1 MNSESY
7 IKQELEQLQH
17 NDNARIYTSQEL
29 QNNVKNKKRLINSA
43 KVIGQGIES
52 GNVIGLIDISL
63 FHDGKEGTVF
73 TGTDAYVRES
83 FAEIIHINLENFD
96 DIGYNQTVVVNEKG
110 KEKKTYHLSFT
121 EDGILKEY
129 TSGNYSTGVAYKLT
143 AKVLSDFNS
152 VVKDVKST
160 EQDITL
166 GALGEDAV
174 LAYLKV
180 VYRYLK
186 ADGKIEHH
194 EMLNIANLL
203 AQLEI
208 SDSLEKEYRDYR
220 FDNDNPEDITTAVDN
235 LKALVPEGSRQ
246 TIFQSLI
253 NDLLG
258 MKNDEGLEN
267 WENDTDL
274 SQLMNLLPVTKEQA
288 EFFVRN
294 QQLNNRQIKE
304 RLEDGQVKEL
314 VKQLVGIGTGTG
326 AGASLAALAATGAA
340 VGAFGTYGLGTLAI
354 ATMSTGGLA
363 LGAVGIGAASIVGYE
378 GFQYL
383 MSANGKEKYAIR
395 NELLQNHVVR
405 LTRAQQFLMADI
417 NEFTKEMNAL
427 LAYKDDITTKY
438 DKIKAK
444 VIQISETT
452 KAGELAK
459 IGATDLTREQI
470 LSELPAEL
478 NEDRLND
485 LLKTRA
491 SGEKIANFIKTA
503 YPENKLNKDLL
514 LRDLKQLQ
522 VVLTKIEYG
531 KVATVANVKE
541 KFGSFLN
548 KVME

>member
-7 IKQELEQLQH
+7 IKQALEQLPP
-17 NDNARIYTSQEL
+17 NDDARIYTSQEL
-29 QNNVKNKKRLINSA
+29 QNNDKNKKRLLNSA
-43 KVIGQGIES
+43 KVIGQGIEA

-83 FAEIIHINLENFD
+83 FAEVIHINLENFD
-96 DIGYNQTVVVNEKG
+96 DIEYKQTVVVNEKG

-121 EDGILKEY
+121 EDGELKEY
-129 TSGNYSTGVAYKLT
+129 MSEVALTGVAYELT
-143 AKVLSDFNS
+143 AEVLADFNS

-160 EQDITL
+160 AQDVTL
-166 GALGEDAV
+166 EELGEDAV

-186 ADGKIEHH
+186 ADGIIEHR
-194 EMLNIANLL
+194 EMLNIASLL
-203 AQLEI
+203 AQLEV
-208 SDSLEKEYRDYR
+208 SDSLEDAYRDYR
-220 FDNDNPEDITTAVDN
+220 FDNDNPEDMATAVDN
-235 LKALVPEGSRQ
+235 LKVLVPEGSQQ

-258 MKNDEGLEN
+258 MKDDEGLET
-267 WENDTDL
+267 WGNDTDL
-274 SQLMNLLPVTKEQA
+274 AQLMVLLSVTKEQA

-304 RLEDGQVKEL
+304 RLEDDQVKEL
-314 VKQLVGIGTGTG
+314 AKQLVGFGAG
-326 AGASLAALAATGAA
+326 AGASVAALAATGAA
-340 VGAFGTYGLGTLAI
+340 VGAFGTYGIGSLAI

-363 LGAVGIGAASIVGYE
+363 LAAVGIGAASIPGYK
-378 GFQYL
+378 GIQYL
-383 MSANGKEKYAIR
+383 TSANGKEKYAIR
-395 NELLQNHVVR
+395 NELLQSHVLR
-405 LTRAQQFLMADI
+405 LTRAQQFLMSDI
-417 NEFTKEMNAL
+417 NRFTEEMNAL
-427 LAYKDDITTKY
+427 MADKDAITTQY

-444 VIQISETT
+444 LIQISETT
-452 KAGELAK
+452 KAGQLAK
-459 IGATDLTREQI
+459 TGATDLTREQI

-478 NEDRLND
+478 NEDKLND
-485 LLKTRA
+485 LLKTRT

-503 YPENKLNKDLL
+503 YPDNKLNENLST
-514 LRDLKQLQ
+514 RDLERLQ
-522 VVLTKIEYG
+522 AVLTQIEYG

-548 KVME
+548 KVTE

>member
-7 IKQELEQLQH
+7 IKQALEQLPP
-17 NDNARIYTSQEL
+17 NDDARIYTSQEL
-29 QNNVKNKKRLINSA
+29 QNNDKNKKRLLNSA
-43 KVIGQGIES
+43 KVIGQGIEA

-83 FAEIIHINLENFD
+83 FAKVIHINLENFD
-96 DIGYNQTVVVNEKG
+96 DIEYKQTVVVNEKG

-121 EDGILKEY
+121 EDGELKEY
-129 TSGNYSTGVAYKLT
+129 TSEVALTGVAYELT
-143 AKVLSDFNS
+143 AEVLADFNS

-160 EQDITL
+160 EQDVTL
-166 GALGEDAV
+166 EELGEDAV

-186 ADGKIEHH
+186 ADGKIEHR
-194 EMLNIANLL
+194 EMLNIASLL
-203 AQLEI
+203 AQLEV
-208 SDSLEKEYRDYR
+208 SDSLEEAYRDYR
-220 FDNDNPEDITTAVDN
+220 FDNDNPEDMATAVDN
-235 LKALVPEGSRQ
+235 LKVLVPEGSQQ

-258 MKNDEGLEN
+258 MKDDEGLET

-274 SQLMNLLPVTKEQA
+274 SQLMDLLSVTKEQA

-304 RLEDGQVKEL
+304 RLEDDQVKDL
-314 VKQLVGIGTGTG
+314 AKQLAGLGAG
-326 AGASLAALAATGAA
+326 AGASVAALAATGAA
-340 VGAFGTYGLGTLAI
+340 VGAFGTYGLGSLAI

-363 LGAVGIGAASIVGYE
+363 VAAVGIGAAGIAGYK
-378 GFQYL
+378 GIQYL
-383 MSANGKEKYAIR
+383 TSANGKEKYAIR
-395 NELLQNHVVR
+395 NELLQSHVLR
-405 LTRAQQFLMADI
+405 LTRAQQFLMSDI
-417 NEFTKEMNAL
+417 NRFTEEMNAL
-427 LAYKDDITTKY
+427 MADKDAITTQY
-438 DKIKAK
+438 DKIKSK
-444 VIQISETT
+444 LIQISETT
-452 KAGELAK
+452 KAGQLAK
-459 IGATDLTREQI
+459 TGATDLTREQI
-470 LSELPAEL
+470 LSELSAEL
-478 NEDRLND
+478 NEDKLND

-503 YPENKLNKDLL
+503 YPDNKLNENLST
-514 LRDLKQLQ
+514 RDLERLQ
-522 VVLTKIEYG
+522 AVLTQIEYG

-548 KVME
+548 KVTE

>member
-7 IKQELEQLQH
+7 IKQALEQLPP
-17 NDNARIYTSQEL
+17 NDDARIYTSQEL
-29 QNNVKNKKRLINSA
+29 QNNDKNKKRLLNSA
-43 KVIGQGIES
+43 KVIGQGIEA

-83 FAEIIHINLENFD
+83 FAKVIHINLENFD
-96 DIGYNQTVVVNEKG
+96 DIEYKQTVVVNEKG

-121 EDGILKEY
+121 EDGELKEY
-129 TSGNYSTGVAYKLT
+129 TSEVALTGVAYELT
-143 AKVLSDFNS
+143 AEVLADFNS

-160 EQDITL
+160 EQDVTL
-166 GALGEDAV
+166 EELGEDAV

-186 ADGKIEHH
+186 ADGKIEHR
-194 EMLNIANLL
+194 EMLNIASLL
-203 AQLEI
+203 AQLEV
-208 SDSLEKEYRDYR
+208 SDSLEEAYRDYR
-220 FDNDNPEDITTAVDN
+220 FDNDNPEDMATAVDN
-235 LKALVPEGSRQ
+235 LKVLVPEGSQQ

-258 MKNDEGLEN
+258 MKDDEGLET

-274 SQLMNLLPVTKEQA
+274 SQLMDLLSVTKEQA

-304 RLEDGQVKEL
+304 RLEDDQVKDL
-314 VKQLVGIGTGTG
+314 AKQLAGLGAG
-326 AGASLAALAATGAA
+326 AGASVAALAATGAA
-340 VGAFGTYGLGTLAI
+340 VGAFGTYGLGSLAI

-363 LGAVGIGAASIVGYE
+363 LAAVGIGAAGIAGYK
-378 GFQYL
+378 GIQYL
-383 MSANGKEKYAIR
+383 TSANGKEKYAIR
-395 NELLQNHVVR
+395 NELLQSHVLR
-405 LTRAQQFLMADI
+405 LTRAQQFLMSDI
-417 NEFTKEMNAL
+417 NRFTEEMNAL
-427 LAYKDDITTKY
+427 MADKDAITTQY
-438 DKIKAK
+438 DKIKSK
-444 VIQISETT
+444 LIQISETT
-452 KAGELAK
+452 KAGQLAK
-459 IGATDLTREQI
+459 TGATDLTREQI

-478 NEDRLND
+478 NEDKLND

-503 YPENKLNKDLL
+503 YPDNKLNENLST
-514 LRDLKQLQ
+514 RDLERLQ
-522 VVLTKIEYG
+522 AVLTQIEYG

-548 KVME
+548 KVTE

>member
-7 IKQELEQLQH
+7 IKQALEQLPP
-17 NDNARIYTSQEL
+17 NDDARIYTSQEL
-29 QNNVKNKKRLINSA
+29 QNNDKNKKRLLNSA
-43 KVIGQGIES
+43 KVIGQGVEA

-83 FAEIIHINLENFD
+83 FAEVIHINLENFD
-96 DIGYNQTVVVNEKG
+96 DIEYKQTVVVKEKG

-121 EDGILKEY
+121 EDGELKEY
-129 TSGNYSTGVAYKLT
+129 MSEVALTGVAYELT
-143 AKVLSDFNS
+143 AEVLADFNS

-160 EQDITL
+160 AQDVTL
-166 GALGEDAV
+166 EELGEDAV

-186 ADGKIEHH
+186 ADGIIEHR
-194 EMLNIANLL
+194 EMLNIASLL
-203 AQLEI
+203 AQLEV
-208 SDSLEKEYRDYR
+208 SDSLEDAYRDYR
-220 FDNDNPEDITTAVDN
+220 FDNDNPEDMATAVDN
-235 LKALVPEGSRQ
+235 LKVLVPEGSQQ

-258 MKNDEGLEN
+258 MKDDEGLET
-267 WENDTDL
+267 WGNDTDL
-274 SQLMNLLPVTKEQA
+274 AQLMVLLSVTKEQA

-304 RLEDGQVKEL
+304 RLEDDQVKEL
-314 VKQLVGIGTGTG
+314 AKQLVGFGAG
-326 AGASLAALAATGAA
+326 AGASVAALAATGAA
-340 VGAFGTYGLGTLAI
+340 VGAFGTYGIGSLAI

-363 LGAVGIGAASIVGYE
+363 LAAVGIGAASIPGYK
-378 GFQYL
+378 GIQYL
-383 MSANGKEKYAIR
+383 TSANGKEKYAIR
-395 NELLQNHVVR
+395 NELLQSHVLR
-405 LTRAQQFLMADI
+405 LTRAQQFLMSDI
-417 NEFTKEMNAL
+417 NRFTEEMNAL
-427 LAYKDDITTKY
+427 MADKDAITTQY

-444 VIQISETT
+444 LIQISETT
-452 KAGELAK
+452 KAGQLAK
-459 IGATDLTREQI
+459 TGATDLTREQI

-478 NEDRLND
+478 NEDKLND

-503 YPENKLNKDLL
+503 YPDNKLNENLST
-514 LRDLKQLQ
+514 RDLERLQ
-522 VVLTKIEYG
+522 AVLTQIEYG

-548 KVME
+548 KVTE

>member
-7 IKQELEQLQH
+7 IKEALEQLPP
-17 NDNARIYTSQEL
+17 NDDARIYTSQEL
-29 QNNVKNKKRLINSA
+29 QNNDKNKKRLLNSA
-43 KVIGQGIES
+43 KVIGQGIEA

-83 FAEIIHINLENFD
+83 FAEVIHINLENFA
-96 DIGYNQTVVVNEKG
+96 DIEYKQTVVVNEKG

-121 EDGILKEY
+121 EDGELKEY
-129 TSGNYSTGVAYKLT
+129 TSEVALTGVAYELT
-143 AKVLSDFNS
+143 AEVLADFNS

-160 EQDITL
+160 EQDVTL
-166 GALGEDAV
+166 EELGEDAV

-186 ADGKIEHH
+186 ADGKIEHR
-194 EMLNIANLL
+194 EMLNIASLL
-203 AQLEI
+203 AQLEV
-208 SDSLEKEYRDYR
+208 SDSLEEAYRDYR
-220 FDNDNPEDITTAVDN
+220 FDNDNPEDMATAVDN
-235 LKALVPEGSRQ
+235 LKALVPEGSQQ

-258 MKNDEGLEN
+258 MKDDEGLET

-274 SQLMNLLPVTKEQA
+274 SQLMDLLSVTKEQA

-304 RLEDGQVKEL
+304 RLEDDQVKDL
-314 VKQLVGIGTGTG
+314 AKQLAGLGAG
-326 AGASLAALAATGAA
+326 AGASVAALAATGAA
-340 VGAFGTYGLGTLAI
+340 VGAFGTYGLGSLAI

-363 LGAVGIGAASIVGYE
+363 LAAVGIGAAGIAGYK
-378 GFQYL
+378 GIQYL
-383 MSANGKEKYAIR
+383 TSANGKEKYAIR
-395 NELLQNHVVR
+395 NELLQSHVLR
-405 LTRAQQFLMADI
+405 LTRAQQFLMSDI
-417 NEFTKEMNAL
+417 NRFTEEMNAL
-427 LAYKDDITTKY
+427 MADKDAITTQY
-438 DKIKAK
+438 DKIKSK
-444 VIQISETT
+444 LIQISETT
-452 KAGELAK
+452 KAGQLAK
-459 IGATDLTREQI
+459 TGATDLTREQI

-478 NEDRLND
+478 NEDKLND

-503 YPENKLNKDLL
+503 YPDNKLNENLST
-514 LRDLKQLQ
+514 RDLERLQ
-522 VVLTKIEYG
+522 AVLTQIEYG

-548 KVME
+548 KVTE

>member
-7 IKQELEQLQH
+7 IKQALEQLPP
-17 NDNARIYTSQEL
+17 NDDARIYTSQEL
-29 QNNVKNKKRLINSA
+29 QNNDKNKKRLLNSA
-43 KVIGQGIES
+43 KVIGQGIEA

-83 FAEIIHINLENFD
+83 FAKVIHINLENFD
-96 DIGYNQTVVVNEKG
+96 DIEYKQTVVVNEKG
-110 KEKKTYHLSFT
+110 KETKTYHLSFT
-121 EDGILKEY
+121 EDGELKEY
-129 TSGNYSTGVAYKLT
+129 TSEVALTGVAYELT
-143 AKVLSDFNS
+143 AEVLADFNS

-160 EQDITL
+160 EQDVTL
-166 GALGEDAV
+166 EELGEDAV

-186 ADGKIEHH
+186 ADGKIEHR
-194 EMLNIANLL
+194 EMLNIASLL
-203 AQLEI
+203 AQLEV
-208 SDSLEKEYRDYR
+208 SDSLEEAYRDYR
-220 FDNDNPEDITTAVDN
+220 FDNDNPEDMATAVDN
-235 LKALVPEGSRQ
+235 LKVLVPEGSQQ

-258 MKNDEGLEN
+258 MKDDEGLET

-274 SQLMNLLPVTKEQA
+274 SQLMDLLSLTKEQA

-304 RLEDGQVKEL
+304 RLEDDQVKDL
-314 VKQLVGIGTGTG
+314 AKQLAGLGAG
-326 AGASLAALAATGAA
+326 AGASVAALAATGAA
-340 VGAFGTYGLGTLAI
+340 VGAFGTYGLGSLAI

-363 LGAVGIGAASIVGYE
+363 LAAVGIGAAGIAGYK
-378 GFQYL
+378 GIQYL
-383 MSANGKEKYAIR
+383 TSANGKEKYAIR
-395 NELLQNHVVR
+395 NELLQSHVLR
-405 LTRAQQFLMADI
+405 LTRAQQFLMSDI
-417 NEFTKEMNAL
+417 NRFTEEMNAL
-427 LAYKDDITTKY
+427 MADKDAITTQY
-438 DKIKAK
+438 DKIKSK
-444 VIQISETT
+444 LIQISETT
-452 KAGELAK
+452 KAGQLAK
-459 IGATDLTREQI
+459 TGATDLTREQI

-478 NEDRLND
+478 NEDKLND

-503 YPENKLNKDLL
+503 YPDNKLNENLST
-514 LRDLKQLQ
+514 RDLERLQ
-522 VVLTKIEYG
+522 AVLTQIEYG

-548 KVME
+548 KVTE

>member
-7 IKQELEQLQH
+7 IKQALEQLPP
-17 NDNARIYTSQEL
+17 NDDARIYTSQEL
-29 QNNVKNKKRLINSA
+29 QNNDKNKKRLLNSA
-43 KVIGQGIES
+43 KVIGQGIEA

-83 FAEIIHINLENFD
+83 FAKVIHINLENFD
-96 DIGYNQTVVVNEKG
+96 DIEYKQTVVVNEKG

-121 EDGILKEY
+121 EDGELKEY
-129 TSGNYSTGVAYKLT
+129 TSEVALTGVAYELT
-143 AKVLSDFNS
+143 AEVLADFNS

-160 EQDITL
+160 EQDVTL
-166 GALGEDAV
+166 EELGEDAV

-186 ADGKIEHH
+186 ADGKIEHR
-194 EMLNIANLL
+194 EMLNIASLL
-203 AQLEI
+203 AQLEV
-208 SDSLEKEYRDYR
+208 SDSLEEAYRDYR
-220 FDNDNPEDITTAVDN
+220 FDNDNPEDMATAVDN
-235 LKALVPEGSRQ
+235 LKVLVPEGSQQ

-258 MKNDEGLEN
+258 MKDDEGLET

-274 SQLMNLLPVTKEQA
+274 SQLMDLLSVTKEQA

-304 RLEDGQVKEL
+304 RLEDDQVKDL
-314 VKQLVGIGTGTG
+314 AKQLAGLGAG
-326 AGASLAALAATGAA
+326 AGASVAALAATGAA
-340 VGAFGTYGLGTLAI
+340 VGAFGTYGLGSLAI

-363 LGAVGIGAASIVGYE
+363 LAAVGIGAAGIAGYK
-378 GFQYL
+378 GIQYL
-383 MSANGKEKYAIR
+383 TSANGKEKYAIR
-395 NELLQNHVVR
+395 NELLQSHVLR
-405 LTRAQQFLMADI
+405 LTRAQQFLMSDI
-417 NEFTKEMNAL
+417 NRFTEEMNAL
-427 LAYKDDITTKY
+427 MADKDAITTQY
-438 DKIKAK
+438 DKIKSK
-444 VIQISETT
+444 LIQISETT
-452 KAGELAK
+452 KAGQLAK
-459 IGATDLTREQI
+459 TGATDLTREQI

-478 NEDRLND
+478 NEDKLND

-503 YPENKLNKDLL
+503 YPDNKLNENFST
-514 LRDLKQLQ
+514 RDLERLQ
-522 VVLTKIEYG
+522 AVLTQIEYG

-548 KVME
+548 KVTE

>member
-304 RLEDGQVKEL
+304 RLEDDQVKDL
-314 VKQLVGIGTGTG
+314 VKQLAGIGTG

-363 LGAVGIGAASIVGYE
+363 LAAVGIGAAGIAGYE
-378 GFQYL
+378 GLQHL
-383 MSANGKEKYAIR
+383 ISANGKEKYAIR
-395 NELLQNHVVR
+395 NELLQSHVIR

-417 NEFTKEMNAL
+417 NEFTEEMNSL
-427 LAYKDDITTKY
+427 MNDKDAIATQY

-444 VIQISETT
+444 LIQISETT
-452 KAGELAK
+452 KAGKLAK

-478 NEDRLND
+478 NEDKLND
-485 LLKTRA
+485 LLKTRV

-503 YPENKLNKDLL
+503 YPENKLNENLST
-514 LRDLKQLQ
+514 RDLERLQ
-522 VVLTKIEYG
+522 AVLTQIEYG

>member
-7 IKQELEQLQH
+7 IKQALEQLPP
-17 NDNARIYTSQEL
+17 NDDARIYTSQEL
-29 QNNVKNKKRLINSA
+29 QNNDKNKKRLLNSA
-43 KVIGQGIES
+43 KVIGQGIEA

-83 FAEIIHINLENFD
+83 FAEVIHINLENFD
-96 DIGYNQTVVVNEKG
+96 DIEYKQTVVVNEKG

-121 EDGILKEY
+121 EDGELKEY
-129 TSGNYSTGVAYKLT
+129 MSEVALTGVAYELT
-143 AKVLSDFNS
+143 AEVLADFNS

-160 EQDITL
+160 AQDVTL
-166 GALGEDAV
+166 EELGEDAV

-186 ADGKIEHH
+186 ADGIIEHR
-194 EMLNIANLL
+194 EMLNIASLL
-203 AQLEI
+203 AQLEV
-208 SDSLEKEYRDYR
+208 SDSLEDAYRDYR
-220 FDNDNPEDITTAVDN
+220 FDNDNPEDMATAVDN
-235 LKALVPEGSRQ
+235 LKVLVPEGSQQ

-258 MKNDEGLEN
+258 MKDDEGLET
-267 WENDTDL
+267 WGNDTDL
-274 SQLMNLLPVTKEQA
+274 AQLMVLLSVTKEQA

-304 RLEDGQVKEL
+304 RLEDDQVKEL
-314 VKQLVGIGTGTG
+314 AKQLVGFGAG
-326 AGASLAALAATGAA
+326 AGASVAALAATGAA
-340 VGAFGTYGLGTLAI
+340 VGAFGTYGIGSLAI

-363 LGAVGIGAASIVGYE
+363 LAAVGIGAASIPGYK
-378 GFQYL
+378 GIQYL
-383 MSANGKEKYAIR
+383 TSANGKEKYAIR
-395 NELLQNHVVR
+395 NELLQSHVLR
-405 LTRAQQFLMADI
+405 LTRAQQFLMSDI
-417 NEFTKEMNAL
+417 NRFTEEMNAL
-427 LAYKDDITTKY
+427 MADKDAITTQY

-444 VIQISETT
+444 LIQISETT
-452 KAGELAK
+452 KAGQLAK
-459 IGATDLTREQI
+459 TGATDLTREQI

-478 NEDRLND
+478 NEDKLND

-503 YPENKLNKDLL
+503 YPDNKLNENLST
-514 LRDLKQLQ
+514 RDLERLQ
-522 VVLTKIEYG
+522 AVLTQIEYG

-548 KVME
+548 KVTE

>member
-7 IKQELEQLQH
+7 IKQALEQLPP
-17 NDNARIYTSQEL
+17 NDDARIYTSQEL
-29 QNNVKNKKRLINSA
+29 QNNDKNKKRLLNSA
-43 KVIGQGIES
+43 KVIGQGIEA

-83 FAEIIHINLENFD
+83 FAKVIHINLENFD
-96 DIGYNQTVVVNEKG
+96 DIEYKQTVVVNEKG

-121 EDGILKEY
+121 EDGELKEY
-129 TSGNYSTGVAYKLT
+129 TSEVALTGVAYELT
-143 AKVLSDFNS
+143 AEVLADFNS

-160 EQDITL
+160 EQDVTL
-166 GALGEDAV
+166 EELGEDAV

-186 ADGKIEHH
+186 ADGKIEHR
-194 EMLNIANLL
+194 EMLNIASLL
-203 AQLEI
+203 AQLEV
-208 SDSLEKEYRDYR
+208 SDSLEEAYRDYR
-220 FDNDNPEDITTAVDN
+220 FDNDNPEDMATAVDN
-235 LKALVPEGSRQ
+235 LKVLVPEGSQQ

-258 MKNDEGLEN
+258 MKDDEGLET

-274 SQLMNLLPVTKEQA
+274 SQLMDLLSVTKEQA

-304 RLEDGQVKEL
+304 RLEDDQVKDL
-314 VKQLVGIGTGTG
+314 AKQLAGLGAG
-326 AGASLAALAATGAA
+326 AGASVAALAATGAA
-340 VGAFGTYGLGTLAI
+340 VGAFGTYGLGSLAI

-363 LGAVGIGAASIVGYE
+363 LAAVGIGAAGIAGYK
-378 GFQYL
+378 GIQYL
-383 MSANGKEKYAIR
+383 TSANCKEKYAIR
-395 NELLQNHVVR
+395 NELLQSHVLR
-405 LTRAQQFLMADI
+405 LTRAQQFLMSDI
-417 NEFTKEMNAL
+417 NRFTEEMNAL
-427 LAYKDDITTKY
+427 MADKDAITTQY
-438 DKIKAK
+438 DKIKSK
-444 VIQISETT
+444 LIQISETT
-452 KAGELAK
+452 KAGQLAK
-459 IGATDLTREQI
+459 TGATDLTREQI

-478 NEDRLND
+478 NEDKLND

-503 YPENKLNKDLL
+503 YPDNKLNENLST
-514 LRDLKQLQ
+514 RDLERLQ
-522 VVLTKIEYG
+522 AVLTQIEYG

-548 KVME
+548 KVTE

>member
-7 IKQELEQLQH
+7 IKEALEQLPP
-17 NDNARIYTSQEL
+17 NDDARIYTSQEL
-29 QNNVKNKKRLINSA
+29 QNNDKNKKRLLNSA
-43 KVIGQGIES
+43 KVIGQGIEA

-83 FAEIIHINLENFD
+83 FAKVIHINLENFD
-96 DIGYNQTVVVNEKG
+96 DIEYKQTVVVNEKG

-121 EDGILKEY
+121 EDGELKEY
-129 TSGNYSTGVAYKLT
+129 TSEVALTGVAYELT
-143 AKVLSDFNS
+143 AEVLADFNS

-160 EQDITL
+160 EQDVTL
-166 GALGEDAV
+166 EELGEDAV

-186 ADGKIEHH
+186 ADGKIEHR
-194 EMLNIANLL
+194 EMLNIASLL
-203 AQLEI
+203 AQLEV
-208 SDSLEKEYRDYR
+208 SDSLEEAYRDYR
-220 FDNDNPEDITTAVDN
+220 FDNDNPEDMATAVDN
-235 LKALVPEGSRQ
+235 LKVLVPEGSQQ

-258 MKNDEGLEN
+258 MKDDEGLET

-274 SQLMNLLPVTKEQA
+274 SQLMDLLSVTKEQA

-304 RLEDGQVKEL
+304 RLEDDQVKDL
-314 VKQLVGIGTGTG
+314 AKQLAGLGAG
-326 AGASLAALAATGAA
+326 AGASVAALAATGAA
-340 VGAFGTYGLGTLAI
+340 VGAFGTYGLGSLAI

-363 LGAVGIGAASIVGYE
+363 LAAVGIGAAGIAGYK
-378 GFQYL
+378 GIQYL
-383 MSANGKEKYAIR
+383 TSANGKEKYAIR
-395 NELLQNHVVR
+395 NELLQSHVLR
-405 LTRAQQFLMADI
+405 LTRAQQFLMSDI
-417 NEFTKEMNAL
+417 NRFTEEMNAL
-427 LAYKDDITTKY
+427 MADKDAITTQY
-438 DKIKAK
+438 DKIKSK
-444 VIQISETT
+444 LIQISETT
-452 KAGELAK
+452 KAGQLAK
-459 IGATDLTREQI
+459 TGATDLTREQI

-478 NEDRLND
+478 NEDKLND

-503 YPENKLNKDLL
+503 YPDNKLNENLST
-514 LRDLKQLQ
+514 RDLERLQ
-522 VVLTKIEYG
+522 AVLTQIEYG

-548 KVME
+548 KVTE

>member
-1 MNSESY
+1 M
-7 IKQELEQLQH
+7 L
-17 NDNARIYTSQEL
+17 
-29 QNNVKNKKRLINSA
+29 NSA
-43 KVIGQGIES
+43 KVIGQGIEA

-83 FAEIIHINLENFD
+83 FAKVIHINLENFD
-96 DIGYNQTVVVNEKG
+96 DIEYKQTVVVNEKG

-121 EDGILKEY
+121 EDGELKEY
-129 TSGNYSTGVAYKLT
+129 TSEVALTGVAYELT
-143 AKVLSDFNS
+143 AEVLADFNS

-160 EQDITL
+160 EQDVTL
-166 GALGEDAV
+166 EELGEDAV

-186 ADGKIEHH
+186 ADGKIEHR
-194 EMLNIANLL
+194 EMLNIASLL
-203 AQLEI
+203 AQLEV
-208 SDSLEKEYRDYR
+208 SDSLEEAYRDYR
-220 FDNDNPEDITTAVDN
+220 FDNDNPEDMATAVDN
-235 LKALVPEGSRQ
+235 LKVLVPEGSQQ

-258 MKNDEGLEN
+258 MKDDEGLET

-274 SQLMNLLPVTKEQA
+274 SQLMDLLSVTKEQA

-304 RLEDGQVKEL
+304 RLEDDQVKDL
-314 VKQLVGIGTGTG
+314 AKQLAGLGAG
-326 AGASLAALAATGAA
+326 AGASVAALAATGAA
-340 VGAFGTYGLGTLAI
+340 VGAFGTYGLGSLAI

-363 LGAVGIGAASIVGYE
+363 LAAVGIGAAGIAGYK
-378 GFQYL
+378 GIQYL
-383 MSANGKEKYAIR
+383 TSANGKEKYAIR
-395 NELLQNHVVR
+395 NELLQSHVLR
-405 LTRAQQFLMADI
+405 LTRAQQFLMSDI
-417 NEFTKEMNAL
+417 NRFTEEMNAL
-427 LAYKDDITTKY
+427 MADKDAITTQY
-438 DKIKAK
+438 DKIKSK
-444 VIQISETT
+444 LIQISETT
-452 KAGELAK
+452 KAEQLAK
-459 IGATDLTREQI
+459 TGATDLTREQI

-478 NEDRLND
+478 NEDKLND

-503 YPENKLNKDLL
+503 YPDNKLNENLST
-514 LRDLKQLQ
+514 RDLERLQ
-522 VVLTKIEYG
+522 AVLTQIEYG

-548 KVME
+548 KVTE

>member
-7 IKQELEQLQH
+7 IKQALEQLPP
-17 NDNARIYTSQEL
+17 NDDARIYTSQEL
-29 QNNVKNKKRLINSA
+29 QNNDKNKKRLLNSA
-43 KVIGQGIES
+43 KVIGQGIEA

-83 FAEIIHINLENFD
+83 FAEVIHINLENFD
-96 DIGYNQTVVVNEKG
+96 DIEYKQTVVVNEKG

-121 EDGILKEY
+121 EDGELKEY
-129 TSGNYSTGVAYKLT
+129 MSEVALTGVAYELT
-143 AKVLSDFNS
+143 AEVLADFNS

-160 EQDITL
+160 AQDVTL
-166 GALGEDAV
+166 EELGEDAV

-186 ADGKIEHH
+186 ADGIIEHR
-194 EMLNIANLL
+194 EMLNIASLL
-203 AQLEI
+203 AQLEV
-208 SDSLEKEYRDYR
+208 SDSLEDAYRDYR
-220 FDNDNPEDITTAVDN
+220 FDNDNPEDMATAVDN
-235 LKALVPEGSRQ
+235 LKVLVPEGSQQ

-258 MKNDEGLEN
+258 MKDDEGLET
-267 WENDTDL
+267 WGNDTDL
-274 SQLMNLLPVTKEQA
+274 AQLMVLLSVTKEQA

-304 RLEDGQVKEL
+304 RLEDDQVKEL
-314 VKQLVGIGTGTG
+314 AKQLVGFGAG
-326 AGASLAALAATGAA
+326 AGASVAALAATGAA
-340 VGAFGTYGLGTLAI
+340 VGAFGTYGIGSLAI

-363 LGAVGIGAASIVGYE
+363 LAAVGIGAASIAGYK
-378 GFQYL
+378 GIQYL
-383 MSANGKEKYAIR
+383 TSANGKEKYAIR
-395 NELLQNHVVR
+395 NELLQSHVLR
-405 LTRAQQFLMADI
+405 LTRAQQFLMSDI
-417 NEFTKEMNAL
+417 NRFTEEMNAL
-427 LAYKDDITTKY
+427 MADKDAITTQY

-444 VIQISETT
+444 LIQISETT
-452 KAGELAK
+452 KAGQLAK
-459 IGATDLTREQI
+459 TGATDLTREQI

-478 NEDRLND
+478 NEDKLND

-503 YPENKLNKDLL
+503 YPDNKLNENLST
-514 LRDLKQLQ
+514 RDLERLQ
-522 VVLTKIEYG
+522 AVLTQIEYG
-531 KVATVANVKE
+531 KVSTVANVKE

-548 KVME
+548 KVKE

>member
-129 TSGNYSTGVAYKLT
+129 TSGNDSTGVAYKLT

-220 FDNDNPEDITTAVDN
+220 FDNDNPEDIATAVDN
-235 LKALVPEGSRQ
+235 LKAVVPEGSRQ

-314 VKQLVGIGTGTG
+314 VKQLVGIGTG

-363 LGAVGIGAASIVGYE
+363 LAAVGIGAASIVGYE

-417 NEFTKEMNAL
+417 NEFTEEMNAL
-427 LAYKDDITTKY
+427 LADKDDIATQY

-444 VIQISETT
+444 LIQISETT
-452 KAGELAK
+452 KAGKLAK
-459 IGATDLTREQI
+459 IGATDLAREQI

-478 NEDRLND
+478 NEDKLND

-522 VVLTKIEYG
+522 VVLTNIEYG

>member
-503 YPENKLNKDLL
+503 YPENKLNKDLS

-541 KFGSFLN
+541 NFGSFLN

>member
-220 FDNDNPEDITTAVDN
+220 FDNDNPEDIATAVDN

-304 RLEDGQVKEL
+304 RLEDDQVKDL
-314 VKQLVGIGTGTG
+314 VKQLAGIGTG

-363 LGAVGIGAASIVGYE
+363 LAAVGIGAAGIAGYE
-378 GFQYL
+378 GLQHL
-383 MSANGKEKYAIR
+383 ISANGKEKYAIR
-395 NELLQNHVVR
+395 NELLQSHVIR

-417 NEFTKEMNAL
+417 NEFTEEMNSL
-427 LAYKDDITTKY
+427 MNDKDAIATQY

-444 VIQISETT
+444 LIQISETT
-452 KAGELAK
+452 KAGKLAK

-478 NEDRLND
+478 NEDKLND
-485 LLKTRA
+485 LLKTRV

-503 YPENKLNKDLL
+503 YPENKLNENLST
-514 LRDLKQLQ
+514 RDLERLQ
-522 VVLTKIEYG
+522 AVLTQIEYG

>member
-220 FDNDNPEDITTAVDN
+220 FDNDNPEDIATAVDN
-235 LKALVPEGSRQ
+235 LKAVVPEGSRQ

-304 RLEDGQVKEL
+304 RLEDDQVKDL
-314 VKQLVGIGTGTG
+314 VKQLAGIGTG

-363 LGAVGIGAASIVGYE
+363 LAAVGIGAAGIAGYE
-378 GFQYL
+378 GLQHL
-383 MSANGKEKYAIR
+383 ISANGKEKYAIR
-395 NELLQNHVVR
+395 NELLQSHVIR

-417 NEFTKEMNAL
+417 NEFTEEMNSL
-427 LAYKDDITTKY
+427 MNDKDAIATQY

-444 VIQISETT
+444 LIQISETT
-452 KAGELAK
+452 KAGKLAK

-478 NEDRLND
+478 NEDKLND
-485 LLKTRA
+485 LLKTRV

-503 YPENKLNKDLL
+503 YPENKLNENLST
-514 LRDLKQLQ
+514 RDLERLQ
-522 VVLTKIEYG
+522 AVLTQIEYG

>member
-7 IKQELEQLQH
+7 IKQALEQLPP
-17 NDNARIYTSQEL
+17 NDDERIYTSQEL
-29 QNNVKNKKRLINSA
+29 QNNDKNKKRLLNSA
-43 KVIGQGIES
+43 KVIGQGIEA

-83 FAEIIHINLENFD
+83 FAEVIHINLENFD
-96 DIGYNQTVVVNEKG
+96 DIEYKQTVVVNEKG

-121 EDGILKEY
+121 EDGELKEY
-129 TSGNYSTGVAYKLT
+129 MSEVALTGVAYELT
-143 AKVLSDFNS
+143 AEVLADFNS

-160 EQDITL
+160 AQDVTL
-166 GALGEDAV
+166 EELGEDAV

-186 ADGKIEHH
+186 ADGIIEHR
-194 EMLNIANLL
+194 EMLNIASLL
-203 AQLEI
+203 AQLEV
-208 SDSLEKEYRDYR
+208 SDSLEDAYRDYR
-220 FDNDNPEDITTAVDN
+220 FDNDNPEDMATAVDN
-235 LKALVPEGSRQ
+235 LKVLVPEGSQQ

-258 MKNDEGLEN
+258 MKDDEGLET
-267 WENDTDL
+267 WGNDTDL
-274 SQLMNLLPVTKEQA
+274 AQLMVLLSVTKEQA

-304 RLEDGQVKEL
+304 RLEDDQVKEL
-314 VKQLVGIGTGTG
+314 AKQLVGFGAG
-326 AGASLAALAATGAA
+326 AGASVAALAATGAA
-340 VGAFGTYGLGTLAI
+340 VGAFGTYGIGSLAI

-363 LGAVGIGAASIVGYE
+363 LAAVGIGAASIPGYK
-378 GFQYL
+378 GIQYL
-383 MSANGKEKYAIR
+383 TSANGKEKYAIR
-395 NELLQNHVVR
+395 NELLQSHVLR
-405 LTRAQQFLMADI
+405 LTRAQQFLMSDI
-417 NEFTKEMNAL
+417 NRFTEEMNAL
-427 LAYKDDITTKY
+427 MADKDAITTQY

-444 VIQISETT
+444 LIQISETT
-452 KAGELAK
+452 KAGQLAK
-459 IGATDLTREQI
+459 TGATDLTREQI

-478 NEDRLND
+478 NEDKLND

-503 YPENKLNKDLL
+503 YPDNKLNENLST
-514 LRDLKQLQ
+514 RDLERLQ
-522 VVLTKIEYG
+522 AVLTQIEYG

-548 KVME
+548 KVTE

>member
-7 IKQELEQLQH
+7 IKQALEQLPP
-17 NDNARIYTSQEL
+17 NDDARIYTSQEL
-29 QNNVKNKKRLINSA
+29 QNNDKNKKRLLNSA
-43 KVIGQGIES
+43 KVIGQGIEA

-83 FAEIIHINLENFD
+83 FAEVIHINLENFD
-96 DIGYNQTVVVNEKG
+96 DIEYKQTVVVNENG

-121 EDGILKEY
+121 EDGELKEY
-129 TSGNYSTGVAYKLT
+129 MSEVALTGVAYELT
-143 AKVLSDFNS
+143 AEVLADFNS

-160 EQDITL
+160 AQDVTL
-166 GALGEDAV
+166 EELGEDAV

-186 ADGKIEHH
+186 ADGIIEHR
-194 EMLNIANLL
+194 EMLNIASLL
-203 AQLEI
+203 AQLEV
-208 SDSLEKEYRDYR
+208 SDSLEDAYRDYR
-220 FDNDNPEDITTAVDN
+220 FDNDNPEDMATAVDN
-235 LKALVPEGSRQ
+235 LKVLVPEGSQQ

-258 MKNDEGLEN
+258 MKDDEGLET
-267 WENDTDL
+267 WGNDTDL
-274 SQLMNLLPVTKEQA
+274 AQLMVLLSVTKEQA

-304 RLEDGQVKEL
+304 RLEDDQVKEL
-314 VKQLVGIGTGTG
+314 AKQLVGFGAG
-326 AGASLAALAATGAA
+326 AGASVAALAATGAA
-340 VGAFGTYGLGTLAI
+340 VGAFGTYGIGSLAI

-363 LGAVGIGAASIVGYE
+363 LAAVGIGAASIPGYK
-378 GFQYL
+378 GIQYL
-383 MSANGKEKYAIR
+383 TSANGKEKYAIR
-395 NELLQNHVVR
+395 NELLQSHVLR
-405 LTRAQQFLMADI
+405 LTRAQQFLMSDI
-417 NEFTKEMNAL
+417 NRFTEEMNAL
-427 LAYKDDITTKY
+427 MADKDAITTQY

-444 VIQISETT
+444 LIQISETT
-452 KAGELAK
+452 KAGQLAK
-459 IGATDLTREQI
+459 TGATDLTREQI

-478 NEDRLND
+478 NEDKLND

-503 YPENKLNKDLL
+503 YPDNKLNENLST
-514 LRDLKQLQ
+514 RDLERLQ
-522 VVLTKIEYG
+522 AVLTQIEYG

-548 KVME
+548 KVTE

>member
-7 IKQELEQLQH
+7 IKQALEQLPP
-17 NDNARIYTSQEL
+17 NDDARIYTSQEL
-29 QNNVKNKKRLINSA
+29 QNNDKNKKRLLNSA
-43 KVIGQGIES
+43 KVIGQGIEA

-83 FAEIIHINLENFD
+83 FAKVIHINLENFD
-96 DIGYNQTVVVNEKG
+96 DIEYKQTVVVNEKG

-121 EDGILKEY
+121 EDGELKEY
-129 TSGNYSTGVAYKLT
+129 TSEVALTGVAYELT
-143 AKVLSDFNS
+143 AEVLADFNS

-160 EQDITL
+160 EQDVTL
-166 GALGEDAV
+166 EELGEDAV

-186 ADGKIEHH
+186 ADGKIEHR
-194 EMLNIANLL
+194 EMLNIASLL
-203 AQLEI
+203 AQLEV
-208 SDSLEKEYRDYR
+208 SDSLEEAYRDYR
-220 FDNDNPEDITTAVDN
+220 FDNDNPEDMATAVDN
-235 LKALVPEGSRQ
+235 LKVLVPEGSQQ

-258 MKNDEGLEN
+258 MKDDEGLET

-274 SQLMNLLPVTKEQA
+274 SQLMDLLSVTKEQA

-304 RLEDGQVKEL
+304 RLEDDQVKDL
-314 VKQLVGIGTGTG
+314 AKQLAGLSAG
-326 AGASLAALAATGAA
+326 AGASVAALAATGAA
-340 VGAFGTYGLGTLAI
+340 VGAFGTYGLGSLAI

-363 LGAVGIGAASIVGYE
+363 LAAVGIGAAGIAGYK
-378 GFQYL
+378 GIQYL
-383 MSANGKEKYAIR
+383 TSANGKEKYAIR
-395 NELLQNHVVR
+395 NELLQSHVLR
-405 LTRAQQFLMADI
+405 LTRAQQFLMSDI
-417 NEFTKEMNAL
+417 NRFTEEMNAL
-427 LAYKDDITTKY
+427 MADKDAITTQY
-438 DKIKAK
+438 DKIKSK
-444 VIQISETT
+444 LIQISETT
-452 KAGELAK
+452 KAGQLAK
-459 IGATDLTREQI
+459 TGATDLTREQI

-478 NEDRLND
+478 NEDKLND

-503 YPENKLNKDLL
+503 YPDNKLNENLST
-514 LRDLKQLQ
+514 RDLERLQ
-522 VVLTKIEYG
+522 AVLTQIEYG

-548 KVME
+548 KVTE

>member
-7 IKQELEQLQH
+7 IQQELEQLQH

-73 TGTDAYVRES
+73 TGTDAYIRES

-129 TSGNYSTGVAYKLT
+129 TSGNDSTGVGYKLT

-220 FDNDNPEDITTAVDN
+220 FDNDNPEDIATAVDN

-314 VKQLVGIGTGTG
+314 VKQLVGIGTG

-340 VGAFGTYGLGTLAI
+340 VGAFGTYGLGTLAL

-363 LGAVGIGAASIVGYE
+363 LAAVGIGAASIVGYE

-417 NEFTKEMNAL
+417 NEFTEEMNAL
-427 LAYKDDITTKY
+427 LADKDDIATQY

-444 VIQISETT
+444 LIQISETT
-452 KAGELAK
+452 KAGKLAK

-503 YPENKLNKDLL
+503 YPENKLNKDLS

>member
-7 IKQELEQLQH
+7 IKQALEQLPP
-17 NDNARIYTSQEL
+17 NDDARIYTSQEL
-29 QNNVKNKKRLINSA
+29 QNNDKNKKRLLNSA
-43 KVIGQGIES
+43 KVIGQGIEA

-83 FAEIIHINLENFD
+83 FAKVIHINLENFD
-96 DIGYNQTVVVNEKG
+96 DIEYKQTVVVNENG

-121 EDGILKEY
+121 EDGELKEY
-129 TSGNYSTGVAYKLT
+129 TSEVALTGVAYELT
-143 AKVLSDFNS
+143 AEVLADFNS

-160 EQDITL
+160 EQDVTL
-166 GALGEDAV
+166 EELGEDAV

-186 ADGKIEHH
+186 ADGKIEHR
-194 EMLNIANLL
+194 EMLNIASLL
-203 AQLEI
+203 AQLEV
-208 SDSLEKEYRDYR
+208 SDSLEEAYRDYR
-220 FDNDNPEDITTAVDN
+220 FDNDNPEDMATAVDN
-235 LKALVPEGSRQ
+235 LKVLVPEGSQQ

-258 MKNDEGLEN
+258 MKDDEGLET

-274 SQLMNLLPVTKEQA
+274 SQLMDLLSVTKEKA

-304 RLEDGQVKEL
+304 RLEDDQVKDL
-314 VKQLVGIGTGTG
+314 AKQLAGLGAG
-326 AGASLAALAATGAA
+326 AGASVAALAATGAA
-340 VGAFGTYGLGTLAI
+340 VGAFGTYGLGSLAI

-363 LGAVGIGAASIVGYE
+363 LAAVGIGAAGIAGYK
-378 GFQYL
+378 GIQYL
-383 MSANGKEKYAIR
+383 TSANGKEKYAIR
-395 NELLQNHVVR
+395 NELLQSHVLR
-405 LTRAQQFLMADI
+405 LTRAQQFLMSDI
-417 NEFTKEMNAL
+417 NRFTEEMNAL
-427 LAYKDDITTKY
+427 MADKDAITTQY
-438 DKIKAK
+438 DKIKSK
-444 VIQISETT
+444 LIQISETT
-452 KAGELAK
+452 KAGQLAK
-459 IGATDLTREQI
+459 TGATDLTREQI

-478 NEDRLND
+478 NEDKLND

-503 YPENKLNKDLL
+503 YPDNKLNENLST
-514 LRDLKQLQ
+514 RDLERLQ
-522 VVLTKIEYG
+522 AVLTQIEYG

-548 KVME
+548 KVTE

>member
-452 KAGELAK
+452 KAGE
-459 IGATDLTREQI
+459 
-470 LSELPAEL
+470 
-478 NEDRLND
+478 
-485 LLKTRA
+485 
-491 SGEKIANFIKTA
+491 
-503 YPENKLNKDLL
+503 
-514 LRDLKQLQ
+514 
-522 VVLTKIEYG
+522 
-531 KVATVANVKE
+531 
-541 KFGSFLN
+541 
-548 KVME
+548 

>member
-1 MNSESY
+1 M
-7 IKQELEQLQH
+7 
-17 NDNARIYTSQEL
+17 
-29 QNNVKNKKRLINSA
+29 
-43 KVIGQGIES
+43 
-52 GNVIGLIDISL
+52 
-63 FHDGKEGTVF
+63 
-73 TGTDAYVRES
+73 
-83 FAEIIHINLENFD
+83 
-96 DIGYNQTVVVNEKG
+96 
-110 KEKKTYHLSFT
+110 
-121 EDGILKEY
+121 KEY
-129 TSGNYSTGVAYKLT
+129 TSGNDSTGVAYKLT

-220 FDNDNPEDITTAVDN
+220 FDNDNPEDIATAVDN

-314 VKQLVGIGTGTG
+314 VKQLVGIGTG

-363 LGAVGIGAASIVGYE
+363 LAAVGIGAASIVGYE

-417 NEFTKEMNAL
+417 NEFTEEMNAL
-427 LAYKDDITTKY
+427 LADKDDIATQY

-444 VIQISETT
+444 LIQISETT
-452 KAGELAK
+452 KAGKLAK
-459 IGATDLTREQI
+459 IGATDLAREQI

-478 NEDRLND
+478 NEDKLND

-531 KVATVANVKE
+531 KVATVANAKE

>member
-1 MNSESY
+1 M
-7 IKQELEQLQH
+7 
-17 NDNARIYTSQEL
+17 
-29 QNNVKNKKRLINSA
+29 
-43 KVIGQGIES
+43 
-52 GNVIGLIDISL
+52 
-63 FHDGKEGTVF
+63 
-73 TGTDAYVRES
+73 
-83 FAEIIHINLENFD
+83 
-96 DIGYNQTVVVNEKG
+96 
-110 KEKKTYHLSFT
+110 
-121 EDGILKEY
+121 
-129 TSGNYSTGVAYKLT
+129 
-143 AKVLSDFNS
+143 
-152 VVKDVKST
+152 
-160 EQDITL
+160 
-166 GALGEDAV
+166 
-174 LAYLKV
+174 
-180 VYRYLK
+180 
-186 ADGKIEHH
+186 
-194 EMLNIANLL
+194 
-203 AQLEI
+203 
-208 SDSLEKEYRDYR
+208 
-220 FDNDNPEDITTAVDN
+220 
-235 LKALVPEGSRQ
+235 VPEGSRQ

-314 VKQLVGIGTGTG
+314 VKQLVGIGTG

-363 LGAVGIGAASIVGYE
+363 LAAVGIGAASIVGYE

-417 NEFTKEMNAL
+417 NEFTEEMNAL
-427 LAYKDDITTKY
+427 LADKDDIATQY

-444 VIQISETT
+444 LIQISETT
-452 KAGELAK
+452 KAGKLAK
-459 IGATDLTREQI
+459 IGATDLAREQI

-478 NEDRLND
+478 NEDKLND

-531 KVATVANVKE
+531 KVATVANAKE